1 MNLLEMSLEELNNE
15 LLRIQLNDNEL
26 KIFKSG
32 KEMID
37 NAVQSSE
44 NESSRASYALLVYMI
59 YKYKEKYKKIN

>member
-1 MNLLEMSLEELNNE
+1 MNLMDMSLEELNNE
-15 LLRIQLNDNEL
+15 LLKIQLNENEL

-37 NAVQSSE
+37 NAVKSNE

-59 YKYKEKYKKIN
+59 YKYKEKYNK

>member
-1 MNLLEMSLEELNNE
+1 MNLMDMSLEELNNE
-15 LLRIQLNDNEL
+15 LLKIQLNENEL

-37 NAVQSSE
+37 NAAKSNE

-59 YKYKEKYKKIN
+59 YKYKEKYNK